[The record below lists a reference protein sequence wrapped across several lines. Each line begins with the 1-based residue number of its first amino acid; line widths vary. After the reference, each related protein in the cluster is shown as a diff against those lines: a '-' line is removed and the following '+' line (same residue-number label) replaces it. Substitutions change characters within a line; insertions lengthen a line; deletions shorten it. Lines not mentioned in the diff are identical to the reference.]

1 MKKRISVMLISLLVL
16 ALLAGCAGGEKSA
29 DARQEVPSSTQAMGA
44 LILSVNPRVE
54 ISYNLNGLVIGLK
67 GLNEDGE
74 KIVAAYGDYA
84 GQTCREATCGLI
96 EEMEKAGYFYSDTG
110 EQKQIVLQL
119 AAGSLCPDD
128 GFLEEVTEGV
138 KKTVRNLSNGE
149 DTTLTLPVPSATS
162 EPERDITLEEAKKIA
177 LHYLLLSED
186 AEVTFTG
193 EKLEGQVYELE
204 FIVNDVH
211 YEAEI
216 SLRGQVLKM
225 EAEVMSPTP
234 MPDDSGFITLEEA
247 KKIALEEAGL
257 SGKTDALVVKEELD
271 RRDGKFDFEIL
282 WGGYEYELEINARTG
297 DILKREVETTKRTA
311 PDMSLRKV
319 SFEEARAVVLRDLG
333 IGAALFDKEEYDA
346 FEEEYELELTVDGV
360 RYEYTISAWDGDIL
374 EKEWQGKK
382 KARST
387 PAPDATDFIG
397 MDKAKELVLKHAKLT
412 GKKVTYKEAKLDR
425 EDGRYVYEIEFVYG
439 GMEYEYEVDA
449 ATGKILKADKEK
461 DD

>member
-1 MKKRISVMLISLLVL
+1 MKKTIAVMLISLLAL
-16 ALLAGCAGGEKSA
+16 ALFAGCASGEKSTA
-29 DARQEVPSSTQAMGA
+29 AQQEVPSGTQAMGA
-44 LILSVNPRVE
+44 LILSVNPKVE

-119 AAGSLCPDD
+119 AAGSLCPNDS
-128 GFLEEVTEGV
+128 FLEEVTEGV
-138 KKTVRNLSNGE
+138 KKTVGNLSNG
-149 DTTLTLPVPSATS
+149 DNTTLNLPVPSPTP
-162 EPERDITLEEAKKIA
+162 EPEQDITLEQAKEIA
-177 LHYLLLSED
+177 LNYLLLGQD
-186 AEVTFTG
+186 AAITFT
-193 EKLEGQVYELE
+193 EAKLEGKVYELE
-204 FIVNDVH
+204 FIVNGVH

-225 EAEVMSPTP
+225 EAEVTSPTA
-234 MPDDSGFITLEEA
+234 MPDDSGYITLEEA

-257 SGKTDALVVKEELD
+257 SDKTDALVVKEEFD
-271 RRDGKFDFEIL
+271 RRDGKFDLEIL
-282 WGGYEYELEINARTG
+282 WGGYEYELELNARTG
-297 DILKREVETTKRTA
+297 DILKREVETTRRTA
-311 PDMSLRKV
+311 PDLSLRKV
-319 SFEEARAVVLRDLG
+319 SFEEAKAVVCRDLG
-333 IGAALFDKEEYDA
+333 IATLFDKEEYDA
-346 FEEEYELELTVDGV
+346 FEEEYELELTVAGV
-360 RYEYTISAWDGDIL
+360 KYEYTISALDGDIL

-382 KARST
+382 MAQPT
-387 PAPDATDFIG
+387 HAPDAAGFIG

-412 GKKVTYKEAKLDR
+412 GKAVTYKEAKLDR